1 MKISALHIYPVKSL
15 GGISLQEAT
24 LTSKGLMY
32 DRNWML
38 LDENGVFMT
47 QRKYPKMALILTKIK
62 NGQLIFS
69 YKETGSIT
77 SIPILKK
84 YGETIQS
91 KVWNNSC
98 EVQKVDSIGEWFSEI
113 FGFRCTLVFFL
124 KKIYELK
131 KWKARSFKIW

>member
-1 MKISALHIYPVKSL
+1 
-15 GGISLQEAT
+15 
-24 LTSKGLMY
+24 MY

-84 YGETIQS
+84 YGETIVF
-91 KVWNNSC
+91 KNSPT
-98 EVQKVDSIGEWFSEI
+98 I
-113 FGFRCTLVFFL
+113 FFNRAKPF
-124 KKIYELK
+124 Y
-131 KWKARSFKIW
+131 A